1 MVIQSTQLG
10 VLSSTPNDCWLIIS
24 FISQALPT
32 KESLGN
38 EAILFARLTTLH
50 VSSSGTV
57 YIIELE
63 TGCMA
68 RSGYT
73 FNTQQ
78 RNYIHN
84 PNDW

>member
-10 VLSSTPNDCWLIIS
+10 ALSSTPNDCWLFIS
-24 FISQALPT
+24 LISQALPT

-50 VSSSGTV
+50 VSSSETV

-63 TGCMA
+63 SGCMT

-73 FNTQQ
+73 FNIQQ
-78 RNYIHN
+78 RN
-84 PNDW
+84 